1 MATEPESSHELDLK
15 TANRE
20 VLLAFIAELK
30 AIIVQQQTFIT
41 EQQTTI
47 TQLQQNSRS
56 TRTNSRLPLR
66 PMRDSSNRRS
76 VPNSSGRSHPCRGR

>member
-1 MATEPESSHELDLK
+1 MRYTGLVGFSSYDGDSLHRREEDSLVATEPESSHELDLK

-47 TQLQQNSRS
+47 TQLQQRVAA
-56 TRTNSRLPLR
+56 LEA
-66 PMRDSSNRRS
+66 
-76 VPNSSGRSHPCRGR
+76 V